1 MAVTIGAHILE
12 DSLSS
17 AALGLGL
24 PLTTSKGGI
33 IRAGLAI
40 YAGKTRDEARRY
52 AASKETDL
60 GSDGVTYTTALVP
73 EELLNEARERLSE
86 DDSQAFAV
94 RVGLAMAAGATRK
107 QAESFAKL
115 HPGRPRKERS
125 HSA

>member
-1 MAVTIGAHILE
+1 MAVTIGAPILE

-40 YAGKTRDEARRY
+40 FAGKSRDEARRY
-52 AASKETDL
+52 AASKEANL
-60 GSDGVTYTTALVP
+60 GSEGITFTTALVP
-73 EELLNEARERLSE
+73 EELLSDAEQRLSDE
-86 DDSQAFAV
+86 DSRAFAV

-107 QAESFAKL
+107 QAESFARL
-115 HPGRPRKERS
+115 HAGRPRKQA
-125 HSA
+125 SAA